1 MNYTE
6 AGKKQE
12 SKTAILEK
20 LMESIMNREV
30 DCKDIENL
38 SSSVKSPNDAAELIS
53 KIERVIMRRKNSI
66 LELAYHQVVSFNRFK
81 EDSMFTSA
89 VTNLKISKSTI
100 NFKIIIVQFI
110 HDYPKMKKSSISLHF
125 LKNNF
130 RIIKEVCREH
140 SSEFQQYFLRL

>member
-1 MNYTE
+1 MNYNETVKE
-6 AGKKQE
+6 EE

-20 LMESIMNREV
+20 LMGSRMIGEA

-38 SSSVKSPNDAAELIS
+38 SSVVKRPNDAAELIS
-53 KIERVIMRRKNSI
+53 KIERVFKSRENSI
-66 LELAYHQVVSFNRFK
+66 LVLVYHQGVIFKGFK
-81 EDSMFTSA
+81 ENSMFTSA

-100 NFKIIIVQFI
+100 NFKIGIVQFI

-140 SSEFQQYFLRL
+140 SSDFQ

>member
-1 MNYTE
+1 MNYNE
-6 AGKKQE
+6 AVEKQE

-20 LMESIMNREV
+20 LMESIMIGEG
-30 DCKDIENL
+30 DCKDTENL

-53 KIERVIMRRKNSI
+53 KIERVIKSRKNSI
-66 LELAYHQVVSFNRFK
+66 LVLAYHQGVIFKRFK
-81 EDSMFTSA
+81 ENRMFTSA

-100 NFKIIIVQFI
+100 NFKIGIVQFI

-125 LKNNF
+125 LMNNF

-140 SSEFQQYFLRL
+140 SSEFQ

>member
-1 MNYTE
+1 
-6 AGKKQE
+6 
-12 SKTAILEK
+12 
-20 LMESIMNREV
+20 MESIMIGEV
-30 DCKDIENL
+30 DCKGIEHL

-53 KIERVIMRRKNSI
+53 KIERVIKSRKNSI
-66 LELAYHQVVSFNRFK
+66 LVLAYHQSVIFKRFK
-81 EDSMFTSA
+81 ESSMFTSA

-100 NFKIIIVQFI
+100 NFKIGIVQFI

-140 SSEFQQYFLRL
+140 SSEFQYFFDILVVTVSGLY